1 VKTTDIAIVGGGPAG
16 LCAAIA
22 AARLGAKVVLI
33 DDNERLG
40 GQLVKQTHK
49 FFGSKRHY
57 CGTRGMDIAAILE
70 QELRALP
77 AEILPGTSVVGLYQE
92 RVQGSEGSG
101 GQAPHQNPG
110 PPEPLN
116 PFRGVLA
123 LASRERFTKL
133 RFECLIVATGAAE
146 NNLLFENNDLPGV
159 YGAGAVQTLMNVY
172 GVKPGNRVLMVGSGN
187 IGLIVSYQLIQ
198 AGIEVAAVIEA
209 LPRIGGYHVHAAKLA
224 RLGVPILTS
233 HTVLSALGKEQV
245 DGATIC
251 RVDNHFKPLKRTVRR
266 LKVDTVCLAV
276 GLTPLSELLWQS
288 GCKMAYVPE
297 LGGYVAWHNEN
308 MQTSLDNVYLAG
320 DVSGIEEAST
330 AMLEGRVAG
339 AHAAMTLGTVP
350 LQGQS
355 PAEQVITEAQA
366 ELCAIRKGPF
376 GDKAACGKA
385 RLAECATGSGD
396 SPHSGTV
403 PSQNF
408 R

>member
-1 VKTTDIAIVGGGPAG
+1 MRLTDVAIVGGGPAG

-22 AARLGAKVVLI
+22 ASKLGARVVLV

-77 AEILPGTSVVGLYQE
+77 AEILPGTSVVGLYDRHPLATQPSPA
-92 RVQGSEGSG
+92 RPAPKTAQGDLFGSE
-101 GQAPHQNPG
+101 
-110 PPEPLN
+110 PPAVAA
-116 PFRGVLA
+116 RGVLS
-123 LASRERFTKL
+123 LASREHFTKL
-133 RFECLIVATGAAE
+133 GFKCLIVATGAAE
-146 NNLLFENNDLPGV
+146 NNVLFSNNDLPGV

-172 GVKPGNRVLMVGSGN
+172 GVKPGTRVLMVGSGN

-198 AGIEVAAVIEA
+198 AGIEVAAVVEA
-209 LPRIGGYHVHAAKLA
+209 LPKIGGYHVHAAKLA

-245 DGATIC
+245 EGAVIC
-251 RVDNHFKPLKRTVRR
+251 RVGEDFKPIARTSRK
-266 LKVDTVCLAV
+266 LDVDTVCLAV

-288 GCKMAYVPE
+288 GCRMVYVPE
-297 LGGYVAWHNEN
+297 LGGHVAWHNEN
-308 MQTSLDNVYLAG
+308 MQTSLCHVYLAG

-339 AHAAMTLGTVP
+339 AHAAAQVLGP
-350 LQGQS
+350 S
-355 PAEQVITEAQA
+355 PESEQLIAESRA

-385 RLAECATGSGD
+385 KLAECAPLVG
-396 SPHSGTV
+396 PA
-403 PSQNF
+403 
-408 R
+408 